1 MILNPQHNE
10 SIPRWIKSSVQSL
23 QQTEFNCLPLS
34 LEGFF
39 ISWGSAVSV
48 LGNLIIAYL
57 DDLVHLVYSMDSH
70 WSGPGGILPQT
81 IQFKRHL
88 PCMNGLPCLTL
99 SVKCRSTSRTAVK
112 PSSSAVLCMP
122 GFHSKGVHAHC
133 YPELIRKES
142 IVLPHSR
149 SSCQSTHFCW
159 SIYAISLSERTFC
172 HRWFSVVAPLSI
184 FL

>member
-1 MILNPQHNE
+1 MNPFQGE
-10 SIPRWIKSSVQSL
+10 
-23 QQTEFNCLPLS
+23 LS
-34 LEGFF
+34 LLFNPYSRRSLIVYHSPQKDSSF
-39 ISWGSAVSV
+39 SV
-48 LGNLIIAYL
+48 LGNLITAYL

-99 SVKCRSTSRTAVK
+99 SVKCRSTSRTAVR

-149 SSCQSTHFCW
+149 SSCQSTHFC
-159 SIYAISLSERTFC
+159 
-172 HRWFSVVAPLSI
+172 
-184 FL
+184 